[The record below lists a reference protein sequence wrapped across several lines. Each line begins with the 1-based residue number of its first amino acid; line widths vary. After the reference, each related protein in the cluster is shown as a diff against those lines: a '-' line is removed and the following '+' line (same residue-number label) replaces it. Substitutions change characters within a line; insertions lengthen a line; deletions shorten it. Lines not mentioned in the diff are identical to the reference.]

1 MYQTGSPYISVD
13 KVPFPMLHTT
23 EVALDEKLNP
33 MMLPFVILL
42 HAEIERSNTACP
54 ETSLF
59 IKEEDA
65 EPQQEERWMVP
76 SPPESWPN
84 KFRRSFRE
92 LLSALSGSIPL

>member
-1 MYQTGSPYISVD
+1 
-13 KVPFPMLHTT
+13 
-23 EVALDEKLNP
+23 

-65 EPQQEERWMVP
+65 DPQQEERWMVP
-76 SPPESWPN
+76 SPPERSPN
-84 KFRRSFRE
+84 KFRRSLRE
-92 LLSALSGSIPL
+92 LLSALPGSISL

>member
-1 MYQTGSPYISVD
+1 MSFKFFIS
-13 KVPFPMLHTT
+13 KKKKYRL
-23 EVALDEKLNP
+23 AYLNP

-65 EPQQEERWMVP
+65 DPQQEERWMVP
-76 SPPESWPN
+76 SPPERSPN
-84 KFRRSFRE
+84 KFRRSLRE
-92 LLSALSGSIPL
+92 LLSALPGSISL